1 MAKAGPRQ
9 ATATA
14 ERRQRSVGV
23 RAALITAAIDAL
35 RETGYA
41 GASARE
47 IAGRAGCSQAL
58 VFYHFG
64 SVTGLLLA
72 ALDEVS
78 SLRMAAY
85 RGVLDQAASV
95 TALVESAR
103 EIFLADLDAGYVRV
117 LTEMITA
124 AHSVEGLGPQV
135 AERLAPW
142 REFAEAAARRAF
154 GRSPLGK
161 LLPPAEVG
169 HAVVAGFLG
178 LEMLA
183 SLDGDRAV
191 ALAMFD
197 RARSLARVLDVTGGR
212 LLPGR
217 KGESKS

>member
-9 ATATA
+9 ATAPA
-14 ERRQRSVGV
+14 AGERSADV
-23 RAALITAAIDAL
+23 RAALISAAIGAL
-35 RETGYA
+35 RDVGFA

-78 SLRMAAY
+78 ALRMAAY
-85 RGVLDQAASV
+85 RGLLDQSV
-95 TALVESAR
+95 SVAALVDSAR

-124 AHSVEGLGPQV
+124 AHSVDGLGPQV
-135 AERLAPW
+135 TRRLAPW
-142 REFAEAAARRAF
+142 REFAETAARQVLAA
-154 GRSPLGK
+154 SPLGR
-161 LLPPAEVG
+161 LLTPAEVG

-183 SLDGDRAV
+183 SLDGDRA
-191 ALAMFD
+191 AAMAMFD
-197 RARSLARVLDVTGGR
+197 RARSLARVLDVTGGL

-217 KGESKS
+217 KGDSQS